1 MKQVQ
6 LTLTFSYQQC
16 HMFLLY
22 IIKFYEKWV
31 TYICANNLHLC
42 VFMWSWTYDGDPP
55 STPCHKSTVTPLHDP
70 NDPTSSLSKSF
81 SSLATDC
88 DGVVGSS
95 SS

>member
-1 MKQVQ
+1 
-6 LTLTFSYQQC
+6 
-16 HMFLLY
+16 
-22 IIKFYEKWV
+22 
-31 TYICANNLHLC
+31 
-42 VFMWSWTYDGDPP
+42 MWSWTYDGDPP

-81 SSLATDC
+81 SSLAIDC